1 MPPAPVPPADDHV
14 TLRALM
20 APELP
25 DGLVAHIDRVV
36 TLAQAL
42 ARRHGADEARAMLAA
57 QGHDLV
63 RHWGDERWLAE
74 AEARGLEV
82 IDAERAEPVLLHGP
96 LGAVLLE
103 ERGWLADRA
112 LLDAIRY
119 HTTGH
124 PAYAPEAWAMFVADK
139 VEPHK
144 VARRPDLEVVVAAA
158 ERSLEAAAL
167 AYLEL
172 MEEQGRRSG
181 WAVHPLQVETL
192 AFLRAHRP

>member
-1 MPPAPVPPADDHV
+1 
-14 TLRALM
+14 M

-25 DGLVAHIDRVV
+25 AGLLAHIDRVV
-36 TLAQAL
+36 TLAQEL

-74 AEARGLEV
+74 ADARGIDVL
-82 IDAERAEPVLLHGP
+82 DAERAEPVLLHGP
-96 LGAVLLE
+96 LGAALLE

-124 PAYAPEAWAMFVADK
+124 PAYTPEAWAMFVADK
-139 VEPHK
+139 IEPHK
-144 VARRPDLEVVVAAA
+144 VARRPDLAVVVAAA
-158 ERSLEAAAL
+158 ERSLGAAAL

-172 MEEQGRRSG
+172 MEEQGRRAG
-181 WAVHPLQVETL
+181 WAVHPLQTETL
-192 AFLRAHRP
+192 AYLRARA

>member
-1 MPPAPVPPADDHV
+1 MLPAPATDRRA
-14 TLRALM
+14 LRALM

-25 DGLVAHIDRVV
+25 EGLVAHIDRVV
-36 TLAQAL
+36 ALAQTL

-63 RHWGDERWLAE
+63 RHWSDDRWLAE
-74 AEARGLEV
+74 AETRGLDV
-82 IDAERAEPVLLHGP
+82 LAAERAEPVLLHGP
-96 LGAVLLE
+96 LGAALLE

-124 PAYAPEAWAMFVADK
+124 PAYTAEAWAMFVADK
-139 VEPHK
+139 IEPHK

-158 ERSLEAAAL
+158 EDSLEAAAR

-181 WAVHPLQVETL
+181 WAVHPLQTETL
-192 AFLRAHRP
+192 AFLRRRA